1 MTMMKTKGYSKGGKM
16 KTKGYA
22 KGGKLEMVE
31 KGGKKVPFYAA
42 DGKGKMAG
50 GGKVKTKGYA
60 SGGVIGDSMPGVE
73 NLDKEFGKKVADTNE
88 KAGDAIKERARK
100 AKERKDQSNKPRNLT
115 AEEKKANADKEADRR
130 MKEAA
135 SRFGMKAGGK
145 VKKSKTKGYAKG
157 GKVRGAGIAKKGV
170 KPCKMR

>member
-1 MTMMKTKGYSKGGKM
+1 MMKTKGYSKGGKM
-16 KTKGYA
+16 NTKGYA

-42 DGKGKMAG
+42 DGEGKMAEG
-50 GGKVKTKGYA
+50 GAVKKIT
-60 SGGVIGDSMPGVE
+60 GGDE
-73 NLDKEFGKKVADTNE
+73 AQ
-88 KAGDAIKERARK
+88 DAINKRAAD
-100 AKERKDQSNKPRNLT
+100 AKKREDKSNKPRNLT
-115 AEEKKANADKEADRR
+115 AEEKKANKDKDMDTNMR
-130 MKEAA
+130 EAA
-135 SRFGMKAGGK
+135 TKFGLKSGGK